1 MKKSLVMGAGG
12 QDGSI
17 LSEELVATGRE
28 VLGLGRKPTCAHDF
42 PGGCFRYTALDLT
55 DTTSL
60 ARCLE
65 DFQPDE
71 IYHVAAVHGS
81 AGFKYEQVWGQA
93 LDVNVKSLH
102 AVLEY
107 ARLCRPETRIFYAS
121 SAKIFGHSLRGP
133 INLATPRLGS
143 CLYSITKKAA
153 GQLADYYRRN
163 YGVVASVGIL
173 FNHES
178 ERRAPEYFIP
188 KLCRILR
195 AALEDPSYREKVRTL
210 SFHCDWSSARDF
222 MRMAIAAV
230 EKPVSGELIFAS
242 GVTWPGGEFARE
254 LFSRYGLDY
263 TKHIEADDHV
273 EGQSFSVDL
282 SETRSAMDFVMRED
296 IFSVCAGLV
305 ETPKPAIP
313 I

>member
-1 MKKSLVMGAGG
+1 MGAGG

-17 LSEELVATGRE
+17 LSEELVAVGRD
-28 VLGLGRKPTCAHDF
+28 VLGLGRKEEYPYEL
-42 PGGCFRYTALDLT
+42 PSPQFRYAPLDLC
-55 DTTSL
+55 DSSAL

-81 AGFKYEQVWGQA
+81 AGFEYEQVWGEA
-93 LDVNVKSLH
+93 LDVNVKSFH
-102 AVLEY
+102 TALEY
-107 ARLCRPETRIFYAS
+107 ARRRPGVRLFYAS
-121 SAKIFGHSLRGP
+121 SAKIFGHVLRGP
-133 INLATPRLGS
+133 ISLSTPRAGE

-188 KLCRILR
+188 RLCRILR
-195 AALEDPSYREKVRTL
+195 MALQDPSYREKVHTL

-230 EKPVSGELIFAS
+230 EKPVKGELIFAS
-242 GVTWPGGEFARE
+242 GVTWSGRDFARE

-263 TKHIEADDHV
+263 SKHVEADDDV
-273 EGQSFSVDL
+273 ERQSFSVDL
-282 SETRSAMDFVMRED
+282 RDTRSAMNFVMRED
-296 IFSVCAGLV
+296 IFSVCAALV
-305 ETPKPAIP
+305 EKPKAATTI
-313 I
+313 

>member
-17 LSEELVATGRE
+17 MSEELSAAGRE
-28 VLGLGRKPTCAHDF
+28 VLGLGRKEAYPYQ
-42 PGGCFRYTALDLT
+42 PPSPYFRYAALDLT
-55 DTTSL
+55 DSSAL

-65 DFQPDE
+65 AFQPDE
-71 IYHVAAVHGS
+71 IYHLAAVHGS
-81 AGFKYEQVWGQA
+81 AGFEYEQVWGQA
-93 LDVNVKSLH
+93 LDVNVKSFH
-102 AVLEY
+102 TALEY
-107 ARLCRPETRIFYAS
+107 VRRRPDVRLFYAS
-121 SAKIFGHSLRGP
+121 SAKIFGHVLRGP
-133 INLATPRLGS
+133 ISLSTPRAGE

-153 GQLADYYRRN
+153 GGLADHYRRN
-163 YGVVASVGIL
+163 HGVVTAVGIL

-195 AALEDPSYREKVRTL
+195 MALQDPSYREKVHAL

-230 EKPVSGELIFAS
+230 EKPVNGELIFAS
-242 GVTWPGGEFARE
+242 WVTWPGREFARE